1 MRLYRWKARDERGRA
16 FEGECFAENKK
27 EVADFVKKK
36 YAYVTKITAARTG
49 FNLLSI
55 LKKGKNFGIYE
66 KIIFYKHLQ
75 MLLQSGIPLLKAL
88 HLLQM
93 KTKHEGM
100 RKTCAGLGQC
110 IRKGKA
116 LSQGIQEHKQA
127 FGPLD
132 KVVIEAGEAGGVL
145 TESFASLHAYYK
157 QQYKIK
163 KFLWQA
169 SLYPGILLCFSLA
182 ALLFFII
189 KIVPMFSD
197 LYSSFAMEQTVGL
210 RLLFTLRGLLVHN
223 YYLLICGVV
232 IAVLAVSKWRHL
244 LTRLPRY
251 LPFTG
256 KLYSAYLEMR
266 FLKLLSILL
275 NSGVPLTETINLAGK
290 SLQDDYLEKQS
301 RRFLKQILQGY
312 TLASAATTVKELFR
326 ETTITF
332 IHVGENSGKL
342 AEMLGEAADMLE
354 QELQADIKNLKLVLE
369 PVLLI
374 IATAIIMALAMTI
387 LDPIF
392 TLITNLPEY

>member
-1 MRLYRWKARDERGRA
+1 MRLYRWKARDARGRPY
-16 FEGECFAENKK
+16 EGECLAESKK

-36 YAYVTKITAARTG
+36 YAYVTKITAVRTG
-49 FNLLSI
+49 YNLLNI
-55 LKKGKNFGIYE
+55 LKKGRSFGTYE

-88 HLLQM
+88 NLLQM
-93 KTKHEGM
+93 KTQHEEM

-110 IRKGKA
+110 ISKGKA
-116 LSQGIQEHKQA
+116 LSQGMQEYKHVFA
-127 FGPLD
+127 PLD

-145 TESFASLHAYYK
+145 TESFAALHAYYK

-169 SLYPGILLCFSLA
+169 SLYPCILLCFSLA
-182 ALLFFII
+182 ALLFFVI

-197 LYSSFAMEQTVGL
+197 LYTSFAVEQTLGL
-210 RLLFTLRGLLVHN
+210 RLLFTLRRLLLHN
-223 YYLLICGVV
+223 YYLLTGGAI
-232 IAVLAVSKWRHL
+232 LAGIGLFKWGHIL
-244 LTRLPRY
+244 ARLPRY

-256 KLYSAYLEMR
+256 KLYAAYLEMR

-275 NSGVPLTETINLAGK
+275 NSGIPLTETISLAGK
-290 SLQDDYLEKQS
+290 SLQDEYLEKQS
-301 RRFLKQILQGY
+301 RLFLKRVLSGY
-312 TLASAATTVKELFR
+312 TLAGAATSVNALFR

-342 AEMLGEAADMLE
+342 AEMLGEAANMLE

-374 IATAIIMALAMTI
+374 IATAIIMALAIII

-392 TLITNLPEY
+392 TLITNLPES

>member
-1 MRLYRWKARDERGRA
+1 LRLYRWKARDARGRP
-16 FEGECFAENKK
+16 FEGECYAENKK

-55 LKKGKNFGIYE
+55 LKKGGSFGTYE

-88 HLLQM
+88 HLLQL

-110 IRKGKA
+110 IRKGQA
-116 LSQGIQEHKQA
+116 LSEGMQEHKHI
-127 FGPLD
+127 FTPLD

-169 SLYPGILLCFSLA
+169 SLYPGILLGFSLA
-182 ALLFFII
+182 ALLFFVI

-197 LYSSFAMEQTVGL
+197 LYTSFAVEQTVGL
-210 RLLFTLRGLLVHN
+210 RLLFTLRSLLVHN
-223 YYLLICGVV
+223 YYLLMVGT
-232 IAVLAVSKWRHL
+232 VLACLGLFKWRHL
-244 LTRLPRY
+244 WVRLPRY

-256 KLYSAYLEMR
+256 KLYGAYVEMR

-301 RRFLKQILQGY
+301 RLFLKQVVQGY
-312 TLASAATTVKELFR
+312 SLANAATTVKTLFR

-374 IATAIIMALAMTI
+374 IATAIIMALAITI

-392 TLITNLPEY
+392 SLITNLPEY